1 MGVGGVGL
9 AIRSAVSADRW
20 SPERSAHRSAQEEPE
35 EMESEALGA
44 EASLAATARPPL
56 CE

>member
-1 MGVGGVGL
+1 MGVRGVGL
-9 AIRSAVSADRW
+9 ATRSAVSADRW

-35 EMESEALGA
+35 EMESEELGA